1 MTFADKTVAKSFADY
16 ALAWKNIKDEEG
28 AGASFKHDPDDEAS
42 EQMRGIGNHNVQLLF
57 LTSKGE
63 LLHALAGFWSAKDLL
78 RELDLVKE
86 LVKAAKEGKEKVAEL
101 HKAHAK
107 EDAEKL
113 GDGSCGLM
121 DQKTMKWLEETQ

>member
-1 MTFADKTVAKSFADY
+1 MTFADKAVAKAFDGY

-28 AGASFKHDPDDEAS
+28 AGSSFKHDPDEEAA

-57 LTSKGE
+57 LTPKGE
-63 LLHALAGFWSAKDLL
+63 LLHALAGYWSAKDLL
-78 RELDLVKE
+78 HELE
-86 LVKAAKEGKEKVAEL
+86 LVQELAKAAKEGKEKVAEL

-107 EDAEKL
+107 GDAEKL

-121 DQKTMKWLEETQ
+121 DTKTMKWLEETQ